1 MKTTRSRILVVVIA
15 ASVVVSIL
23 MNWTDFERGYRAGR
37 SAGRAYSAHQN

>member
-1 MKTTRSRILVVVIA
+1 MKTTRSRILIVVIA

-37 SAGRAYSAHQN
+37 SSGRTYWGHQN